1 MLDAYQKALARDFV
15 VNMDFIAGLP
25 GEKLG
30 IFKRTINTALELY
43 PDNITIHTLS
53 LKRGSVLFDNKDL
66 LQEKDIE
73 KMVDYAE
80 STLVKNG
87 YKPYYIYRQ
96 KHQLSGLEN
105 VGYFR
110 DNHVCV
116 FNIDS
121 MEETNTII
129 GVGANAISKR
139 VFNLE
144 KRLERQANVKF
155 IKDYIERIDSTIEKK
170 KEFFK

>member
-1 MLDAYQKALARDFV
+1 M
-15 VNMDFIAGLP
+15 
-25 GEKLG
+25 
-30 IFKRTINTALELY
+30 
-43 PDNITIHTLS
+43 
-53 LKRGSVLFDNKDL
+53 
-66 LQEKDIE
+66 
-73 KMVDYAE
+73 
-80 STLVKNG
+80 
-87 YKPYYIYRQ
+87 
-96 KHQLSGLEN
+96 SGLEN